1 LSGIRLIP
9 AIGKPNESRLEGI
22 LLPVGLFCRI
32 RQFEKNAH
40 TLYVNVICER
50 TTTLF
55 ADVHLQ

>member
-1 LSGIRLIP
+1 LIP

-32 RQFEKNAH
+32 RQFEKNAQ